1 MKQIQVTVPTEEGT
15 DIIKS
20 LDEVVSP
27 SQLSLI
33 HGEETSVI
41 LITVSPTRTG
51 FVLDHLANLGIG
63 RVKGR
68 ISITNV
74 VATIPRTRPR
84 KQDKFLYR
92 ISIEEMEQSV
102 ASLTSMDRYFFVWI
116 FLSSILA
123 AIGLINDDNVTL
135 IASMIISPMMGPI
148 IGIAFGAVT
157 NNEKILK
164 EGLFAESL
172 GVLMTIFIGFIVG
185 LLYRLS
191 QDEPSSFIIQRG
203 EPNVVNL
210 LIAIV
215 SGIAAGMVFVSG
227 TSLALVGVAAAAALL
242 PVSVNLGIAIG
253 LFEWQIVLGS
263 LVLFVTNVASVHLG
277 CMLVFRIMRVEPP
290 QEVKKIKAKRSLRN
304 QIIGWTIIL
313 LVVTFPIAQTTGQL
327 VRKWRFQNITTEV
340 ADDFLGG
347 IDGYISTEASEVAI
361 GGSVFSFTVNISITV
376 FATKLLP
383 NSTQIDLQDAIAS
396 RAGHAVNLKLTVIL
410 SQDFES
416 ASMKISTIS
425 LPMLTKI
432 NGLGFSRLLCP
443 NLG

>member
-33 HGEETSVI
+33 HGVETSVI

-347 IDGYISTEASEVAI
+347 IDGYISTEASEVVI

-383 NSTQIDLQDAIAS
+383 NSTQINLQDAIAS

-416 ASMKISTIS
+416 ASMEISTIS

-443 NLG
+443 NLS

>member
-33 HGEETSVI
+33 HGEETSIV

-327 VRKWRFQNITTEV
+327 VRKWRFRNITTEV

-347 IDGYISTEASEVAI
+347 IDGYISTEASEVVI

-383 NSTQIDLQDAIAS
+383 NSTQVDLQDAIAS

>member
-33 HGEETSVI
+33 HGVETSVI

-347 IDGYISTEASEVAI
+347 IDGYISTEASEVVI

-416 ASMKISTIS
+416 ASMEISTIS

-432 NGLGFSRLLCP
+432 NGLGFSRVLCP
-443 NLG
+443 NLS

>member
-1 MKQIQVTVPTEEGT
+1 MKQIQVTVPAEEGT

-33 HGEETSVI
+33 HGEETSII

-102 ASLTSMDRYFFVWI
+102 ASLTTLDRYFFVWI
-116 FLSSILA
+116 FLSSILS

-164 EGLFAESL
+164 QGLFAEGL
-172 GVLMTIFIGFIVG
+172 GILMTIFIGFIVG

-191 QDEPSSFIIQRG
+191 QDEPSSFIIERG
-203 EPNVVNL
+203 EPNIVNL

-215 SGIAAGMVFVSG
+215 SGLAAGMCFVSG

-304 QIIGWTIIL
+304 QIIAWTIIL

-327 VRKWRFQNITTEV
+327 IRKWQYQKITTEV
-340 ADDFLGG
+340 ADDFFKDV
-347 IDGYISTEASEVAI
+347 DGYISTEEYEVVI
-361 GGSVFSFTVNISITV
+361 GGSVFVFTVNISITV
-376 FATKLLP
+376 FASKLLP
-383 NSTQIDLQDAIAS
+383 NTTQSDLQNAITT
-396 RAGHAVNLKLTVIL
+396 RANHAVSLKLTVIL
-410 SQDFES
+410 SQDFNL
-416 ASMKISTIS
+416 ASMDTS
-425 LPMLTKI
+425 LQALPILTKV

>member
-33 HGEETSVI
+33 HGVETSVI

-347 IDGYISTEASEVAI
+347 IDGYISTEASEVVI

-383 NSTQIDLQDAIAS
+383 NSTQINLQDAIAS

-416 ASMKISTIS
+416 ASMEISTIS

-432 NGLGFSRLLCP
+432 NGLGFSRVLCP
-443 NLG
+443 NLS

>member
-33 HGEETSVI
+33 HGVETSVI

-347 IDGYISTEASEVAI
+347 IDGYISTEASEVVI

-416 ASMKISTIS
+416 ASMEISTIS

-443 NLG
+443 NLS

>member
-1 MKQIQVTVPTEEGT
+1 MKQIQVTIPTEEGP

-33 HGEETSVI
+33 HGEEISVI
-41 LITVSPTRTG
+41 LITVQPTRTG

-68 ISITNV
+68 ITITNV

-164 EGLFAESL
+164 DGLLAESM

-185 LLYRLS
+185 LIYRIS
-191 QDEPSSFIIQRG
+191 QE
-203 EPNVVNL
+203 
-210 LIAIV
+210 
-215 SGIAAGMVFVSG
+215 
-227 TSLALVGVAAAAALL
+227 
-242 PVSVNLGIAIG
+242 IG
-253 LFEWQIVLGS
+253 
-263 LVLFVTNVASVHLG
+263 
-277 CMLVFRIMRVEPP
+277 
-290 QEVKKIKAKRSLRN
+290 
-304 QIIGWTIIL
+304 
-313 LVVTFPIAQTTGQL
+313 
-327 VRKWRFQNITTEV
+327 
-340 ADDFLGG
+340 
-347 IDGYISTEASEVAI
+347 
-361 GGSVFSFTVNISITV
+361 
-376 FATKLLP
+376 
-383 NSTQIDLQDAIAS
+383 
-396 RAGHAVNLKLTVIL
+396 
-410 SQDFES
+410 
-416 ASMKISTIS
+416 
-425 LPMLTKI
+425 
-432 NGLGFSRLLCP
+432 
-443 NLG
+443 

>member
-347 IDGYISTEASEVAI
+347 IDGYISTEASEVVI

-396 RAGHAVNLKLTVIL
+396 RASHAVNLKLTVIL

-416 ASMKISTIS
+416 ASMPISTIS

-443 NLG
+443 NLS

>member
-1 MKQIQVTVPTEEGT
+1 MKQIQVIIPTEEGP
-15 DIIKS
+15 DILKS
-20 LDEVVSP
+20 LDEVVAP

-33 HGEETSVI
+33 HGEETSVVI
-41 LITVSPTRTG
+41 ITVQPTRTG

-68 ISITNV
+68 ISITSI

-164 EGLFAESL
+164 EGLLAE
-172 GVLMTIFIGFIVG
+172 GMVVLMTIFIGFIVG
-185 LLYRLS
+185 LLYRIT
-191 QDEPSSFIIQRG
+191 QDEPSAFIISRG
-203 EPNVVNL
+203 EPNAVNL

-215 SGIAAGMVFVSG
+215 SGIAAGMCFVSG

-304 QIIGWTIIL
+304 QIIGWAIIL

-327 VRKWRFQNITTEV
+327 IRKWRFQNITTEV
-340 ADDFLGG
+340 ADDFLSG
-347 IDGYISTEASEVAI
+347 IDGYISSEDYEVVI
-361 GGSVFSFTVNISITV
+361 GGSVFSFTVNISMTV

-383 NSTQIDLQDAIAS
+383 NTTQSDLQNAIAS
-396 RAGHAVNLKLTVIL
+396 RAGHAVNLKLRVIL
-410 SQDFES
+410 SQDFNTT
-416 ASMKISTIS
+416 SMDTIATYLQS
-425 LPMLTKI
+425 NIKVK
-432 NGLGFSRLLCP
+432 GLGVSRLLGP
-443 NLG
+443 NLV

>member
-1 MKQIQVTVPTEEGT
+1 
-15 DIIKS
+15 
-20 LDEVVSP
+20 
-27 SQLSLI
+27 
-33 HGEETSVI
+33 
-41 LITVSPTRTG
+41 VSPTRTG

-347 IDGYISTEASEVAI
+347 IDGYISTEASEVVI

-383 NSTQIDLQDAIAS
+383 NSTQINLQDAIAS

-416 ASMKISTIS
+416 ASMEISTIS

-432 NGLGFSRLLCP
+432 NGLGFSRVLCP
-443 NLG
+443 NLS

>member
-1 MKQIQVTVPTEEGT
+1 MKQIQVTVPTEEGPE
-15 DIIKS
+15 IIKS

-51 FVLDHLANLGIG
+51 FVLDHLGNLGIG
-63 RVKGR
+63 RIKGR

-74 VATIPRTRPR
+74 DATIPRTRPR
-84 KQDKFLYR
+84 KQDKFLHR
-92 ISIEEMEQSV
+92 ISIEEMEESV
-102 ASLTSMDRYFFVWI
+102 ANLAKMDRYFLVWT

-123 AIGLINDDNVTL
+123 AIGLINDDYVTL
-135 IASMIISPMMGPI
+135 IASMIISPLMGPI

-164 EGLFAESL
+164 EGLFAESM
-172 GVLMTIFIGFIVG
+172 GILMTVFIGFIVG
-185 LLYRLS
+185 LIYRLS
-191 QDEPSSFIIQRG
+191 QDEPSTFIITRG
-203 EPNVVNL
+203 EPNIVNL

-215 SGIAAGMVFVSG
+215 SGIAAGMCFVSG

-277 CMLVFRIMRVEPP
+277 CMLVFRIMKVEPP

-304 QIIGWTIIL
+304 QITAWTIIL

-327 VRKWRFQNITTEV
+327 IRKWRYQNITAEV
-340 ADDFLGG
+340 ADDFFEG
-347 IDGYISTEASEVAI
+347 IDGYISTEEYEVAI
-361 GGSVFSFTVNISITV
+361 GGSVFSFTVNVSITI

-383 NSTQIDLQDAIAS
+383 NTTQSNLQEAIAS
-396 RAGHAVNLKLTVIL
+396 RANHAVNLKLTVIL
-410 SQDFES
+410 SQDFNT
-416 ASMKISTIS
+416 ASMTAQILS
-425 LPMLTKI
+425 LPIFTKLKE
-432 NGLGFSRLLCP
+432 LGFSEILRP

>member
-1 MKQIQVTVPTEEGT
+1 MKQIQVTVPAEEGT

-33 HGEETSVI
+33 HGEETSII

-102 ASLTSMDRYFFVWI
+102 ASLTTLDRYFFVWI
-116 FLSSILA
+116 FLSSILS

-164 EGLFAESL
+164 QGLFAEGL
-172 GVLMTIFIGFIVG
+172 GILMTIFIGFIVG

-191 QDEPSSFIIQRG
+191 QDEPSSFIIERG
-203 EPNVVNL
+203 EPNIVNL

-215 SGIAAGMVFVSG
+215 SGLAAGMCFVSG

-304 QIIGWTIIL
+304 QIIAWTIIL

-327 VRKWRFQNITTEV
+327 IRKWQYQKITTEV
-340 ADDFLGG
+340 ADDFFKDV
-347 IDGYISTEASEVAI
+347 DGYISTEEYEVVI
-361 GGSVFSFTVNISITV
+361 GGSVFVFTVNISITV
-376 FATKLLP
+376 FASKLLP
-383 NSTQIDLQDAIAS
+383 NTTQSDLQNAITT
-396 RAGHAVNLKLTVIL
+396 RANHAVSLKLTVIL
-410 SQDFES
+410 SQDFNL
-416 ASMKISTIS
+416 ASMDTS
-425 LPMLTKI
+425 LQALPILTKV
-432 NGLGFSRLLCP
+432 NGLGFSRLLRP